1 MDVKFE
7 QRKSFQL
14 FYCEFFF
21 FSLVI
26 IGGFWYTEKLGRCL
40 NLFITFLLFFA
51 LTIFLFLTLGL
62 ILAFYQVLFFL
73 SILFLLLGA
82 VLYLD
87 GLAVGAAVLLR
98 LLLLGFL
105 NLILGCPFGSLD
117 LLSSGSVCLSIYF
130 RHFA

>member
-51 LTIFLFLTLGL
+51 LTIFAFSEVFFFLTLGL

-105 NLILGCPFGSLD
+105 NLILGCPFGSL
-117 LLSSGSVCLSIYF
+117 VCL
-130 RHFA
+130 